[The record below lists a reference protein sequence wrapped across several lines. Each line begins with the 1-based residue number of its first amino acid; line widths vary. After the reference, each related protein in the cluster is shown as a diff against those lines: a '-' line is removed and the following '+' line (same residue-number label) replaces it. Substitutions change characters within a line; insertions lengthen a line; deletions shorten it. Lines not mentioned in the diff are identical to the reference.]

1 MLLADEASRHLDPPH
16 RPFLFAQA
24 RHASAVLAAR
34 VGPHANVRGAFRAS
48 SRAHGRVLVLVDD
61 VVTTG
66 ATLFAAADA
75 LCAAGAAEV
84 RALVLARTPESA

>member
-1 MLLADEASRHLDPPH
+1 MSKALSPLLPG
-16 RPFLFAQA
+16 
-24 RHASAVLAAR
+24 HAGAV
-34 VGPHANVRGAFRAS
+34 V
-48 SRAHGRVLVLVDD
+48 VLVDD

-75 LCAAGAAEV
+75 LRAAGAAEV